1 MNILTSFVAVLAALI
16 TGMYIQPVMQKPICK
31 PIIADT
37 LFRHTLPPP
46 EIIARTDNSRTKPI
60 ILDSLDV
67 QISVVGNI
75 ARTTLTM
82 IFRNDNNTVLEGELN
97 VPLDEGQT
105 IRRFAMDVNGNLR
118 EGVPVEKQQA
128 RVAFE
133 SVVRRKTD
141 PGLIELTRGNSFRTR
156 VYPIPAKGVKT
167 VVVGYDQ
174 ELPAFNDRL
183 QYVLP
188 FVFKKPVAGFTIRA
202 ESAGSDAEPKVEEA
216 ATGAEFI
223 PENDG
228 FALTVR
234 RTNYVSER
242 PFSFSLPAGES
253 RAFTADQ
260 AGTSYFYIF
269 STTQG
274 QFEKKLSPRSL
285 VLVWD
290 ASGSGSKRQIIKELA
305 LLDLYFQKI
314 TSCEV
319 QTLIL
324 RDNIESGRK
333 FSVVGGNSSVLRE
346 YLQNQP
352 FDGATN
358 LGSLDLRHY
367 RGDEILLFSDGTGN
381 FGGKEIML
389 GNAPVYAVNS
399 SPDAEYSYLR
409 YVSQKT
415 GGAFINL
422 LSSENEDALEL
433 LTSRQLT
440 LISATSTGATDIV
453 PSVPT
458 PVPAG
463 GIGICGKMNG
473 GTAVITLHY
482 GYGGREEFTETVRIS
497 TKENKTDADFIGS
510 LHAAKKIAELDMK
523 YSENKA
529 EITRLGKEFS
539 IVTRNTSLIVL
550 DRVEDYAQHEIT
562 PPEELLAAYNRIM
575 TTKKQQKIL
584 DDSTRFADVLRL
596 FADRQ
601 KWWNEK
607 FPKPMLIDKSEQI
620 LRISGDETM
629 NDETMS
635 EQSDALMP
643 TSRSMRASAS
653 PMMESRMGRGGMS
666 AMNGRGAVQY
676 NTAESNESDDE
687 IQTTSSISLEAWN
700 PETPYI
706 EKLKSSPKQE
716 QYKTYLAL
724 KSEYGGAAGFFL
736 DVADFFYNDGQKDV
750 ALRVLSNIAE
760 MELENPQIFRVLGHR
775 LMQLG
780 YTEYAVGIFR
790 DVLEMRGEEP
800 QSYRDLALALA
811 ADNKPQEAADLLY
824 HIIVNKWDA
833 RFPEI
838 ELIVAGELNRLTAKS
853 RNTVKT
859 GKFDKRLL
867 TNMPADIRVVL
878 TWDADNCDMDLWVTD
893 PKGEKCFYGNRDTR
907 WGGHISRDLVG
918 GYGPEEFIMKKAI
931 PGTYTVQV
939 NYYGTTSQKTV
950 GPTTVQVVLF
960 TRYATGR
967 EEKKEITM
975 RLNKTREVIDI
986 GKFEFA
992 EN

>member
-1 MNILTSFVAVLAALI
+1 MNILTSFVAVLTALI
-16 TGMYIQPVMQKPICK
+16 TGMYIQPVMQKPARK

-105 IRRFAMDVNGNLR
+105 IQRFAMDVNGRLR

-133 SVVRRKTD
+133 SVVRKKID

-188 FVFKKPVAGFTIRA
+188 FVFKKPIAGFTLRA
-202 ESAGSDAEPKVEEA
+202 ESAGITAEPRVEEA
-216 ATGAEFI
+216 VTGDEFF
-223 PENDG
+223 PESDG
-228 FALTVR
+228 FALTIR

-253 RAFTADQ
+253 RAFTAEQ
-260 AGTSYFYIF
+260 SGTSYFYIF

-274 QFEKKLSPRSL
+274 QLEKKLPPRSL
-285 VLVWD
+285 ILIWD
-290 ASGSGSKRQIIKELA
+290 ASGSGSKRQTDKELA
-305 LLDLYFQKI
+305 LIDLYFQKI
-314 TSCEV
+314 KSCDV
-319 QTLIL
+319 QILIL
-324 RDNIESGRK
+324 RDNLEIGRN
-333 FSVVGGNSSVLRE
+333 FTIAGGNSSALRE

-367 RGDEILLFSDGTGN
+367 RSDEILLFSDGTGN
-381 FGGKEIML
+381 FGGKEITL

-409 YVSQKT
+409 YISQKT

-422 LSSENEDALEL
+422 LSSETDDALEL

-440 LISATSTGATDIV
+440 LISATSTGAADIV

-458 PVPAG
+458 PIPAG
-463 GIGICGKMNG
+463 GIGICGKMKG
-473 GTAVITLHY
+473 GAAVITLHY
-482 GYGGREEFTETVRIS
+482 GYGGREEFTETVNIS

-550 DRVEDYAQHEIT
+550 DRVEDYVQHEIM
-562 PPEELLAAYNRIM
+562 PPQELRTEYNRIIAA
-575 TTKKQQKIL
+575 KKQQKIL
-584 DDSTRFADVLRL
+584 DDSTHFADVLRL

-601 KWWNEK
+601 KWWNEN
-607 FPKPMLIDKSEQI
+607 FPKPMPIDKSEQI
-620 LRISGDETM
+620 QRISDGEAV
-629 NDETMS
+629 S

-643 TSRSMRASAS
+643 MSRNMNASAA
-653 PMMESRMGRGGMS
+653 PMLEQRMGRGMG
-666 AMNGRGAVQY
+666 AMNGRSAVQY
-676 NTAESNESDDE
+676 TTAESNISGDE
-687 IQTTSSISLEAWN
+687 KQTSSSISLEAWN
-700 PETPYI
+700 PETPYM

-716 QYKTYLAL
+716 QYKTYLSL
-724 KSEYGGAAGFFL
+724 KSEHGGAPGFFL
-736 DVADFFYNDGQKDV
+736 DIADFFNNNGQKDV
-750 ALRVLSNIAE
+750 AFRVLSNIAE
-760 MELENPQIFRVLGHR
+760 MELENPQILRILGHR

-780 YTEYAVGIFR
+780 YTDYAVGIFR

-800 QSYRDLALALA
+800 QSYRDLALALY
-811 ADNKPQEAADLLY
+811 ADNKMQEAADLLY
-824 HIIVNKWDA
+824 RIIANKWDA

-838 ELIVAGELNRLTAKS
+838 ELIAAGELNRMIVK
-853 RNTVKT
+853 NGNVVKT
-859 GKFDKRLL
+859 DKYDKRLL
-867 TNMPADIRVVL
+867 ANLPVDIRVVL

-893 PKGEKCFYGNRDTR
+893 PKGEKCFYGNRNTR
-907 WGGHISRDLVG
+907 WGGHLSQDLVG

-931 PGTYTVQV
+931 PGSYTVQV
-939 NYYGTTSQKTV
+939 NYYGTSSQKTA
-950 GPTTVQVVLF
+950 GPTTVQVALF

-975 RLNKTREVIDI
+975 RLSKTREVINI